1 MLARVLLAQAR
12 PAEAL
17 PLLARLHT
25 AAAAQ
30 GRVGSVI
37 EIRALQALAL
47 AASGDDAAAVDALA
61 EALTVGHPEGHIRV
75 FADEGAPMRA
85 LLGRLVAAQ
94 RTEHTAARTVPLDYL
109 ARLLRAL
116 DEQHTE
122 PGSGRATAALPG
134 LLEPLTAREV
144 EVLGLLGAGK
154 SNPRIAE
161 DLVITLDTVKK
172 HVSFDLDKSARQSH
186 RGVTRARQLGLI
198 D

>member
-116 DEQHTE
+116 ENST
-122 PGSGRATAALPG
+122 PS
-134 LLEPLTAREV
+134 
-144 EVLGLLGAGK
+144 
-154 SNPRIAE
+154 
-161 DLVITLDTVKK
+161 
-172 HVSFDLDKSARQSH
+172 
-186 RGVTRARQLGLI
+186 RARGEPPPRCPVCSNR
-198 D
+198 